1 MLLLSIGKV
10 ARMSVRAQASPGHR
24 PTGNH
29 NTEGQTQGC
38 QHLWPKRF
46 RLVRS
51 TYLASGSLALKLKG
65 LITFNCV
72 NRGFVQT
79 WSRRNGLEP

>member
-1 MLLLSIGKV
+1 MLVLSI
-10 ARMSVRAQASPGHR
+10 SPGCLSELR
-24 PTGNH
+24 PALVIGRTEN
-29 NTEGQTQGC
+29 NNREGQTQGC
-38 QHLWPKRF
+38 QYLWPKRL

-51 TYLASGSLALKLKG
+51 TYLTSGSLALKLKD

-72 NRGFVQT
+72 NRGFMQT